1 MNDVENYEKV
11 IEKID
16 KMISSIK
23 KDISE
28 DPDDKISHSS
38 LRTFEA
44 MKKKYLFKIELE
56 KDRTLEEE
64 LQLVQKVI
72 VENKALQK
80 QNPYN
85 KKELKIM
92 LKDFEKY
99 ENQLLNEL
107 KQFNHQNDINIK
119 METKNF

>member
-1 MNDVENYEKV
+1 MNEIESYEKV

-23 KDISE
+23 KDISD

-38 LRTFEA
+38 LRTFETL
-44 MKKKYLFKIELE
+44 KKKFLFKIELK

-64 LQLVQKVI
+64 LKLVQKVI
-72 VENKALQK
+72 GENKDLQK
-80 QNPYN
+80 ENPYN
-85 KKELKIM
+85 KKELEIM
-92 LKDFEKY
+92 LKGLEKY

-107 KQFNHQNDINIK
+107 KQDNYPDNLNIK